1 LRRVAAAA
9 ELPVVLY
16 LRNAAMGAARIAE
29 LVAVDGVVAVKWA
42 TPQPLL
48 MAETMRLSA
57 GARIAWICGLAE
69 PWAPPLYSLG
79 ARGFTSGLI
88 NVAPERSVAI
98 HTRLEAGDY
107 AAAQAMIDAIAPFEA
122 LRAQEEAGA
131 NVSVVKA
138 ALRLIGHDVGPARPP
153 AAWPL
158 APPAEQ
164 ELQQLLA
171 QWDLCDARPD
181 DLRELAS

>member
-1 LRRVAAAA
+1 
-9 ELPVVLY
+9 
-16 LRNAAMGAARIAE
+16 
-29 LVAVDGVVAVKWA
+29 
-42 TPQPLL
+42 
-48 MAETMRLSA
+48 
-57 GARIAWICGLAE
+57 
-69 PWAPPLYSLG
+69 
-79 ARGFTSGLI
+79 GLI

-98 HTRLEAGDY
+98 HARLEAGDY

-131 NVSVVKA
+131 NVSVGKA
-138 ALRLIGHDVGPARPP
+138 PLRLIGQGVGPARPP

-164 ELQQLLA
+164 ELRQLLA
-171 QWDLCDARPD
+171 QWGLCDARAD